1 MDDFHMNLKLNNDD
15 IDPRKGEEMI
25 NIITNA
31 ELEQVFAK
39 RECIGQN
46 PKVNNHLTPI
56 NYDALSMANFQ
67 QSSMIYVWWKRDK
80 ENFQKPLRNI
90 ESLKQNLSAL
100 VIMQH
105 VALFGLLVWC
115 DKSIKWQLEMA

>member
-39 RECIGQN
+39 RECIG
-46 PKVNNHLTPI
+46 
-56 NYDALSMANFQ
+56 
-67 QSSMIYVWWKRDK
+67 
-80 ENFQKPLRNI
+80 
-90 ESLKQNLSAL
+90 
-100 VIMQH
+100 
-105 VALFGLLVWC
+105 
-115 DKSIKWQLEMA
+115 